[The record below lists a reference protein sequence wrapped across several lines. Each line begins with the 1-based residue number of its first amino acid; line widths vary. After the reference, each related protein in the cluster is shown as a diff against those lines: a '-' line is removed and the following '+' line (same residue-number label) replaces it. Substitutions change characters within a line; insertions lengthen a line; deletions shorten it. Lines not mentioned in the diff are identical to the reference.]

1 MQADWSALPAVG
13 GISIIET
20 FDLRLHPLQLQIER
34 SIGRRVMKYVFSGGA
49 DAHRGHNQH
58 EAGDRHDKYS
68 SPPRPRASMDSTP
81 TFSTFQRPHTIVRS
95 SSFQNLKSVGAPP
108 RKVKKVPSSEQLV
121 SRVEELRKSRG
132 ANNAVDMEIEE
143 MRTRASRNRTFLRIQ
158 VSRYVP
164 LSSRLWCRSPL
175 CICSLTCV
183 LSYKV
188 GGHRCAE
195 NMLLNYVYSCAA
207 RYTAHADDSARP
219 R

>member
-20 FDLRLHPLQLQIER
+20 FDLRLHPLRLQIER
-34 SIGRRVMKYVFSGGA
+34 SIGRRVMKYIFSGGA
-49 DAHRGHNQH
+49 DAHTAPNQH
-58 EAGDRHDKYS
+58 EAGDRHDKYP

-81 TFSTFQRPHTIVRS
+81 TFSTLQRPHTIARS
-95 SSFQNLKSVGAPP
+95 SSFQNLKYASASAAQPP
-108 RKVKKVPSSEQLV
+108 RKVKKVTSSEQLG
-121 SRVEELRKSRG
+121 SRAEELRKSRG

-143 MRTRASRNRTFLRIQ
+143 MRARASRNRTFLRIQ

-164 LSSRLWCRSPL
+164 LNSRLWCRSRL

-188 GGHRCAE
+188 GGIVAQITC
-195 NMLLNYVYSCAA
+195 Y
-207 RYTAHADDSARP
+207 
-219 R
+219 